1 VRHTGPYFAAFLLRE
16 DGREGG
22 PRVGFTVGRA
32 AGKAVLRNRL
42 KRRMR
47 EAVRLRLPTL
57 SGPWA
62 IVFNPRRAALEA
74 PFEAIGREV
83 DKLFERCRNS

>member
-1 VRHTGPYFAAFLLRE
+1 VRHTCPYFAAFVLRE

-22 PRVGFTVGRA
+22 ARVGFTVGRA

-47 EAVRLRLPTL
+47 EAVRLRLSSL
-57 SGPWA
+57 NGPWA

-74 PFEAIGREV
+74 PFEALGREV
-83 DKLFERCRNS
+83 DKLFERCRKS